1 MILITTRKVNYRF
14 KGNSFFVIIKKFA
27 NNDKI
32 LDSFKKQMTKDFKID
47 EKDFL
52 NLELQ
57 KLPGQKVQIS
67 FELKSNKRFSFLD
80 FQKNRLYLNHNKY
93 LIKPKT
99 T

>member
-14 KGNSFFVIIKKFA
+14 KGNSFFVIIKKFG

-67 FELKSNKRFSFLD
+67 FELKANKRFSFLD

-93 LIKPKT
+93 LVKPKT